1 LAYAVIVVLYASIG
15 VLAAVGSVTI
25 GRKYFSTRGEQA
37 FYALFLIPIA
47 GFYLAFT
54 AYFGRPEAW
63 TLELGAVLFFSAFGL
78 AGVRFPLALA
88 LGYLLHGLWDLGHE
102 LQASWLAELAGGAE
116 RLTEVPM
123 AYGVFCVA
131 FDVALAWYAMRRRGD
146 WNAVWTAT
154 GVPRAATAG
163 TTRPRE

>member
-25 GRKYFSTRGEQA
+25 ARKYFSPRGEQA

-54 AYFGRPEAW
+54 AYFGRPEPW
-63 TLELGAVLFFSAFGL
+63 PLELGAVLFFSALGL

-102 LQASWLAELAGGAE
+102 LQAPWLAEFAGGAE

-131 FDVALAWYAMRRRGD
+131 FDVAVAWYAVRRRGD
-146 WNAVWTAT
+146 WNTVWA
-154 GVPRAATAG
+154 GVPRAAAAG